1 MPTTRDLWSGGPL
14 GGGRS
19 GTSTRGPG
27 IKVKIGGANVDVL
40 TAFDHMAFQVQALQ
54 KQLGN
59 LTEPFMEISNYLI
72 RYLKDRMDSDYFN
85 DSSRS
90 SVTEQVRKARG
101 QDPDGP
107 YLVGSGGMRES
118 IKRIKSSTESKKG
131 GNYIKNILSIGSV
144 GKPYAWMHID
154 GGTWNVPGFRGPE
167 RKDGKAG
174 WFYPDM
180 DSIAG
185 TKVSNS
191 AFYASSKPKW
201 ETIQKYQR
209 DTYNMQIPRRNFL
222 ELDQQMDQ
230 GIRGILQKHFDEV
243 FKDIV
248 PPGI

>member
-1 MPTTRDLWSGGPL
+1 MPRAQDLFSGGSL
-14 GGGRS
+14 GGGR
-19 GTSTRGPG
+19 GSTDRGPG
-27 IKVKIGGANVDVL
+27 VKFKVGRANIPMEPL
-40 TAFDHMAFQVQALQ
+40 PAFETYADQI
-54 KQLGN
+54 KQLQN
-59 LTEPFMEISNYLI
+59 LAGDLTDPMIEIGEYLI
-72 RYLKDRMDSDYFN
+72 DYVKNRMDSGYFN
-85 DSSRS
+85 DGQRS
-90 SVTEQVRKARG
+90 SVTKQVREARG
-101 QDPDGP
+101 QDPDGS
-107 YLVGSGGMRES
+107 YLVGEGNLRDSV
-118 IKRIKSSTESKKG
+118 KRIESSTEKKKG
-131 GNYIKNILSIGSV
+131 GAYIKNILSIGSV

-222 ELDQQMDQ
+222 ELDQQMDR
-230 GIRGILQKHFDEV
+230 GIQGILQKHFDEV

-248 PPGI
+248 PF